1 MPVRVRTILALMVYF
16 LYAATGCEPPMR
28 RWLEGA
34 FRLMLCERCH
44 KNLATL
50 KYTEVVN
57 GSAHMRDIC
66 ASCLEDLNGDA
77 ESGFE
82 VSGSAPAP
90 RRRPPRETASESVK
104 GSVVCTQCG
113 APLRDILKTGNIGCP
128 ACYTQFAEEI
138 EPILISR
145 HPALRH
151 RGKTPHEQDDRT
163 RLREELRKRRAML
176 RSALKMESYEEAAVL
191 RDEIQQLEDS
201 LGALAQE
208 QGAS

>member
-1 MPVRVRTILALMVYF
+1 
-16 LYAATGCEPPMR
+16 
-28 RWLEGA
+28 
-34 FRLMLCERCH
+34 MLCERCH

-57 GSAHMRDIC
+57 GTAHMRDIC
-66 ASCLEDLNGDA
+66 AKCLDELDGDA

-90 RRRPPRETASESVK
+90 RRRPTGDAASDSEK

-113 APLRDILKTGNIGCP
+113 APLRDILKTGRIGCP
-128 ACYTQFAEEI
+128 ACYTQFADEL
-138 EPILISR
+138 EPVLISR

-151 RGKTPHEQDDRT
+151 RGKTPHEQEDRT

-176 RSALKMESYEEAAVL
+176 RSALKMESYEDAAVL
-191 RDEIQQLEDS
+191 RDEIQGLEDS
-201 LGALAQE
+201 LSTLAQE
-208 QGAS
+208 QGAT